1 MKGTKNVLNDIRKNK
16 DQDKLVSSFNMMAK
30 KNIRKTKKII
40 NDERL
45 EFTTLY
51 TIKKELER
59 FKLNK
64 DLNPR
69 NKIALQLINEIKDKK
84 TNIVTECDS
93 IEHIQRVQSTLK
105 WILNTGLD
113 GDGLENEYDEILDL
127 SYILLIKVY
136 NDITYSP
143 KIVDV
148 IFKRYKRGFYIYD
161 LVWALY
167 ESCDIDSLFLIA
179 KYLLSE
185 NQKEFKL
192 ACRLLNFIPAVEKI
206 NNKNKRDYYPHVIKW
221 IKRNSPY
228 LYYTGESFQQTS
240 RPKVYAIS
248 MEAKYLNKEVSK
260 KTGEILHKLNKRET
274 RLLNEFKKLSGYN
287 KEILSNY
294 SSTLYTNNL
303 YQWNNFISYPLIE
316 QIEYVKKRLGGIL

>member
-16 DQDKLVSSFNMMAK
+16 GRDKLVSSFNIMAK
-30 KNIRKTKKII
+30 KNIRKTRKII
-40 NDERL
+40 NDEKL

-59 FKLNK
+59 FELNK

-84 TNIVTECDS
+84 NNIVTKYDS
-93 IEHIQRVQSTLK
+93 IEHILRVQSTIK
-105 WILNTGLD
+105 WILDTGLD
-113 GDGLENEYDEILDL
+113 GDGLDNEYDEILDF

-136 NDITYSP
+136 NDITYTP
-143 KIVDV
+143 KIIDV
-148 IFKRYKRGFYIYD
+148 IFKRYRKGYYIYD
-161 LVWALY
+161 LVWALF
-167 ESCDIDSLFLIA
+167 ESCDIDSLSLIA
-179 KYLLSE
+179 KHLLSE
-185 NQKEFKL
+185 NFKEFNL
-192 ACRLLNFIPAVEKI
+192 ACRLLNFIPVIENI
-206 NNKNKRDYYPHVIKW
+206 NSKNKRDYYPLVIKW
-221 IKRNSPY
+221 IKTNSPY

-240 RPKVYAIS
+240 RPKVYAIN

-274 RLLNEFKKLSGYN
+274 RLLVEFKKLSDYN

-303 YQWNNFISYPLIE
+303 YQWNNFISYPLIK
-316 QIEYVKKRLGGIL
+316 QIEYAKKRLGGIL